1 MKLTRELMLE
11 IKSKLDEA
19 VKNETQYDEVDSLV
33 IDFEG
38 DIQVT
43 LLNTVDVLIF
53 NPEEL

>member
-11 IKSKLDEA
+11 IKSKLDEF
-19 VKNETQYDEVDSLV
+19 VKEQSGEKIDNFI

-38 DIQVT
+38 DFQVT
-43 LLNTVDVLIF
+43 LQETGDILFI